1 MTDALLSVL
10 KRLPPQIL
18 QAVVRGEQTFGTIS
32 EVRIRAGRPLCLTTI
47 EGGFNRRTSLVTDSI
62 MVAQAVAA
70 LCDHSL
76 HAHMDTIR
84 EGYISVEGGIRVGVA
99 GRAVC
104 EGGKLCSITDIGS
117 LCIRVPALVGRTDR
131 CLLDRLKKGCFRES
145 VLFYSPPGVGKT
157 TVLRNLAYTLAE
169 EIGLRVA
176 VIDTRL
182 ELYADALAQ
191 ANNVD
196 MYSGYPKGIAI
207 ELATRTMN
215 PQYIV
220 CDEIGSLE
228 EAKELWEVENTGV
241 PLLASA
247 HAQSVAELLS
257 RPNIRLLH
265 RSGVFDCYV
274 GLSRQGGTMGY
285 HYTMREECLKEER
298 V

>member
-18 QAVVRGEQTFGTIS
+18 QAVIRGEQTYGAIS
-32 EVRIRAGRPLCLTTI
+32 EVRIRIGRNLCLTTV
-47 EGGFNRRTSLVTDSI
+47 EGGFNRSTSLVTDSK
-62 MVAQAVAA
+62 MVLESVAA

-84 EGYISVEGGIRVGVA
+84 QGYIAVGGGIRVGVA

-104 EGGKLCSITDIGS
+104 EGSKLCSITDIGS
-117 LCIRVPALVGRTDR
+117 LCIRVPAQAGKTDHR
-131 CLLDRLKKGCFRES
+131 LLAKLQKGGFRES

-157 TVLRNLAYTLAE
+157 TVLRNLAYSLAE
-169 EIGLRVA
+169 EMGLRVA
-176 VIDTRL
+176 VVDTRM
-182 ELYADALAQ
+182 ELYADALAC
-191 ANNVD
+191 ANNID
-196 MYSGYPKGIAI
+196 IYSGYPKGTAI

-228 EAKELWEVENTGV
+228 EARAILEVENTGV

-247 HAQSVAELLS
+247 HAKSVAQLLCN
-257 RPNIRLLH
+257 PGIRMLH
-265 RSGVFDCYV
+265 RLGVFDCYI
-274 GLSRQGGTMGY
+274 GLSRQGKIMDYQFTD
-285 HYTMREECLKEER
+285 REALLGEA
-298 V
+298 